1 MTEIP
6 SLKARLSKYTT
17 KPSEA
22 SYPEFMLFYSQ
33 PGSGKTYLA
42 ATVSELPTVKS
53 VLIIDTEGST
63 TGTLATFDDNKIDIV
78 DIRKTV
84 DQINAENPGT
94 VTYIAFLDQ
103 ILSDLFTN
111 GSEYDAV
118 VLDTLDVAQD
128 WKIKERQKVNGTKG
142 DAAFATWREVAD
154 WTEWVGRGF
163 KALNAISIAV
173 MHDREEKSDSGALV
187 KRLRL
192 GGSSKDTFAGIPDVV
207 AYLTRRVYK
216 VDGEDREVTIAEFAS
231 QDGKAT
237 KNRFGF
243 DSTMIDPSIKKM
255 WQHIDNRKEKK

>member
-142 DAAFATWREVAD
+142 DKDKDGKTINGSRQEKVFKYID
-154 WTEWVGRGF
+154 NLKLTE
-163 KALNAISIAV
+163 KQ
-173 MHDREEKSDSGALV
+173 K
-187 KRLRL
+187 
-192 GGSSKDTFAGIPDVV
+192 
-207 AYLTRRVYK
+207 AYLKKLEY
-216 VDGEDREVTIAEFAS
+216 S
-231 QDGKAT
+231 SYGK
-237 KNRFGF
+237 
-243 DSTMIDPSIKKM
+243 
-255 WQHIDNRKEKK
+255 

>member
-6 SLKARLSKYTT
+6 SLKARLSKYAT

-22 SYPEFMLFYSQ
+22 SYPEFLLFYAQ
-33 PGSGKTYLA
+33 AGSGKTFLA

-53 VLIIDTEGST
+53 VLFIDTEGST
-63 TGTLATFDDNKIDIV
+63 TGTLSTFDDNKIDII
-78 DIRKTV
+78 DIRKVV
-84 DQINAENPGT
+84 DQINTANPGT
-94 VTYIAFLDQ
+94 VTYSAFLDQ
-103 ILSDLFTN
+103 ILTDLFTN

-154 WTEWVGRGF
+154 WTEWVGRGL
-163 KALNAISIAV
+163 KSVNAISIAV
-173 MHDREEKSDSGALV
+173 MHDREEKSESGALV

-207 AYLTRRVYK
+207 AYLTRKVYV
-216 VDGEDREVTIAEFAS
+216 VDGEEREVTIAEFAS

-243 DSTMIDPSIKKM
+243 EATMIDPSLKKM
-255 WQHIDNRKEKK
+255 WDHITNKKEKK

>member
-17 KPSEA
+17 KPSQA
-22 SYPEFMLFYSQ
+22 KHPEFLLFYSQ
-33 PGSGKTYLA
+33 PGSGKTHLA
-42 ATVSELPTVKS
+42 ATVSELDSVKS

-63 TGTLATFDDNKIDIV
+63 TGTLSTFDDKKIDIV
-78 DIRKTV
+78 DVRKTV
-84 DQINAENPGT
+84 DQIDGD
-94 VTYIAFLDQ
+94 VTYIQFLDS
-103 ILSDLFTN
+103 ILTDLFKN

-118 VLDTLDVAQD
+118 ILDTLDVAQD
-128 WKIKERQKVNGTKG
+128 WKIEERQKVNGTKG
-142 DAAFATWREVAD
+142 DAAFATWREVAK

-173 MHDREEKSDSGALV
+173 MHDREEKSESGALV

-207 AYLTRRVYK
+207 AYLTRKVYSI
-216 VDGEDREVTIAEFAS
+216 DGEEREVTIAEFAS

-243 DSTMIDPSIKKM
+243 PATMIDPSIKKM
-255 WQHIDNRKEKK
+255 WHHIDNRKKENN